1 MSQELIESRW
11 DETKT
16 ALLEGLSGN
25 RRTTMSMVLKIQR
38 SILLKAQVL
47 VQLLLVTLQHLT
59 VLSSLLSAVLCQL
72 LLQTKS
78 LVFNQ

>member
-25 RRTTMSMVLKIQR
+25 RRTTMSMVLENTKINFYKVYVAEHLGKESLQ
-38 SILLKAQVL
+38 IFHAIAL
-47 VQLLLVTLQHLT
+47 VPIPKTQ
-59 VLSSLLSAVLCQL
+59 
-72 LLQTKS
+72 KE
-78 LVFNQ
+78 FNNEIHCK